1 MGREFRLLWQD
12 PFSRALMSWVPL
24 LLMGILC
31 WIFSAGL
38 ARDLKVGLVDLD
50 HSMLSRQ
57 LAFSLDGSAGLKV
70 AQQFDSI
77 DAGARA
83 LRGGDIYAL
92 VVIPN
97 HLERDARQGSQP
109 QVTVFNNGQFILIA
123 KLVNSAL
130 AQVVGTLNGQVG
142 VLEAMADGKAL
153 PGAIGQSVPIS
164 SQVTALY
171 NLNSSYAQFLLSA
184 ILPAVWQILV
194 VLFGLNALARTDRLG
209 LDWTTRGVWF
219 GLWRT
224 LLPHVLI
231 GWGWGIVW
239 TLLLFKGFSYPMHG
253 SWLVLLVGLGLASA
267 ACVTMGAFFYGIIR
281 DPARALSLAGAY
293 TAPGFAFMG
302 VTFPVSAMGDFARFW
317 RSLLPVSHY
326 VELQIGQSNYGLPL
340 ASALPQ
346 LGALLLFLLPLL
358 LVVRRYK
365 QQAELARQSAAVASA
380 EKEPE

>member
-1 MGREFRLLWQD
+1 MGREWRLLWQD
-12 PFSRALMSWVPL
+12 PFGRALASWLPL

-50 HSMLSRQ
+50 QSVLSHQ
-57 LAFSLDGSAGLKV
+57 LAYSLDASAGLKV

-92 VVIPN
+92 VVLPD
-97 HLERDARQGSQP
+97 HLERDARQGTQP
-109 QVTVFNNGQFILIA
+109 RVTVFNNGQFILIA

-142 VLEAMADGKAL
+142 VLTAMADGKAL
-153 PGAIGQSVPIS
+153 PGALGQAVPIN

-171 NLNSSYAQFLLSA
+171 NLNASYAQFLLSA

-194 VLFGLNALARTDRLG
+194 VLYGLNALARTDRLG
-209 LDWTTRGVWF
+209 LDWTTKGVWF

-231 GWGWGIVW
+231 GWGWGLLW
-239 TLLLFKGFSYPMHG
+239 MLLLFKGFAYPMHG
-253 SWLVLLVGLGLASA
+253 SWLVLTVGLGLASA
-267 ACVTMGAFFYGIIR
+267 ACVSMGAFFYAVIR

-302 VTFPVSAMGDFARFW
+302 VTFPVSAMGDFAQFW
-317 RSLLPVSHY
+317 RSLLPISHY
-326 VELQIGQSNYGLPL
+326 VELQIGQTNYGQPL
-340 ASALPQ
+340 AAALPQ
-346 LGALLLFLLPLL
+346 FGALLLFLLPLL
-358 LVVRRYK
+358 LVVRRYRA
-365 QQAELARQSAAVASA
+365 QASA
-380 EKEPE
+380 TQSQEELKP

>member
-1 MGREFRLLWQD
+1 MGREWRLLWQD
-12 PFSRALMSWVPL
+12 PFGRALASWLPL

-50 HSMLSRQ
+50 QSVLSHQ
-57 LAFSLDGSAGLKV
+57 LAYSLDASAGLKV
-70 AQQFDSI
+70 ARQFDSI
-77 DAGARA
+77 AEGANA

-92 VVIPN
+92 VVLPD
-97 HLERDARQGSQP
+97 HLERDARQGTQP
-109 QVTVFNNGQFILIA
+109 RVTVFNNGQFILIA

-142 VLEAMADGKAL
+142 VLTAMADGKAL
-153 PGAIGQSVPIS
+153 PGALGQAVPIN

-171 NLNSSYAQFLLSA
+171 NLNASYAQFLLSA

-194 VLFGLNALARTDRLG
+194 VLYGLNALARTDRLG
-209 LDWTTRGVWF
+209 LDWTTKGVWF

-231 GWGWGIVW
+231 GWGWGLLW
-239 TLLLFKGFSYPMHG
+239 MLLLFKGFAYPMHG
-253 SWLVLLVGLGLASA
+253 SWLVLTVGLGLASA
-267 ACVTMGAFFYGIIR
+267 ACVSMGAFFYAVIR

-302 VTFPVSAMGDFARFW
+302 VTFPVSAMGDFAQFW
-317 RSLLPVSHY
+317 RSLLPISHY
-326 VELQIGQSNYGLPL
+326 VELQIGQTNYGQPL
-340 ASALPQ
+340 AAALPQ
-346 LGALLLFLLPLL
+346 FGALLLFLLPLL
-358 LVVRRYK
+358 LVVRRYRA
-365 QQAELARQSAAVASA
+365 QGSTTQSQEEL
-380 EKEPE
+380 KP

>member
-50 HSMLSRQ
+50 RSVLSRQ

-70 AQQFDSI
+70 ARQFDSI
-77 DAGARA
+77 DAGAHA

-97 HLERDARQGSQP
+97 HLERDARQGTQP

-123 KLVNSAL
+123 KLVSSAL

-153 PGAIGQSVPIS
+153 PGALGQSVPIS
-164 SQVTALY
+164 SQITALY

-231 GWGWGIVW
+231 GWGWGLAW

-253 SWLVLLVGLGLASA
+253 SWLVLTVGLGLASA

-302 VTFPVSAMGDFARFW
+302 VTFPVSAMGDFAQFW

-365 QQAELARQSAAVASA
+365 QQVELARQSAVVPVA
-380 EKEPE
+380 EKEPQ

>member
-1 MGREFRLLWQD
+1 MGREWRLLWQD
-12 PFSRALMSWVPL
+12 PFGRALASWLPL

-50 HSMLSRQ
+50 QSVLSRQ
-57 LAFSLDGSAGLKV
+57 LAYSLDASAGLKV
-70 AQQFDSI
+70 ARQFDSI
-77 DAGARA
+77 AEGANA

-92 VVIPN
+92 VVLPD
-97 HLERDARQGSQP
+97 HLERDARQGTQP
-109 QVTVFNNGQFILIA
+109 RVTVFNNGQFILIA

-142 VLEAMADGKAL
+142 VLTAMADGKAL
-153 PGAIGQSVPIS
+153 PGALGQAVPIN

-171 NLNSSYAQFLLSA
+171 NLNASYAQFLLSA

-194 VLFGLNALARTDRLG
+194 VLYGLNALARTDRLG
-209 LDWTTRGVWF
+209 LDWTTKGVWF

-231 GWGWGIVW
+231 GWGWGLLW
-239 TLLLFKGFSYPMHG
+239 TLLLFKGFAYPMHG
-253 SWLVLLVGLGLASA
+253 SWLMLTVGLGLASA
-267 ACVTMGAFFYGIIR
+267 ACISMGAFFYAIIR

-302 VTFPVSAMGDFARFW
+302 VTFPVSAMGDFAQFW
-317 RSLLPVSHY
+317 RSLLPISHY
-326 VELQIGQSNYGLPL
+326 VELQIGQTNYGQPL
-340 ASALPQ
+340 AAALPQ
-346 LGALLLFLLPLL
+346 FGALLLFLLPLL
-358 LVVRRYK
+358 LVVRRYRA
-365 QQAELARQSAAVASA
+365 QASTTQSQEEL
-380 EKEPE
+380 KP

>member
-1 MGREFRLLWQD
+1 
-12 PFSRALMSWVPL
+12 
-24 LLMGILC
+24 
-31 WIFSAGL
+31 
-38 ARDLKVGLVDLD
+38 
-50 HSMLSRQ
+50 
-57 LAFSLDGSAGLKV
+57 
-70 AQQFDSI
+70 
-77 DAGARA
+77 
-83 LRGGDIYAL
+83 IYAL

-97 HLERDARQGSQP
+97 HLERDARQGTQP

-153 PGAIGQSVPIS
+153 PGALGQSVPIS

-365 QQAELARQSAAVASA
+365 QQAELARQSAAVAVA